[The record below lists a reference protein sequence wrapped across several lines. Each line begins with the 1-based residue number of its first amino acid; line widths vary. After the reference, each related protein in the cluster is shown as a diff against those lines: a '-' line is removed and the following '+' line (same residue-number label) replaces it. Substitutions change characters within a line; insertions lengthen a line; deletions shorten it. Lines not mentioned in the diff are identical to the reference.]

1 MALFARKKTQTPTD
15 PSGRAPTSGSGA
27 AGVRVVGPTTVPL
40 TARQC
45 FELVE
50 PVATGLGREPRLIL
64 VRSGTDLDPD
74 GVAGTWNFN
83 FVYPDERAEG
93 DFSVHVG
100 SHPDHPQQVVVSG
113 GRTPWPA
120 PGSPEEAMLLYQGPT
135 ARIIVEQQWAD
146 RLERLPGLPSRFV
159 DSTAAMREL
168 RQQGAAWLDEQG
180 LSPTL
185 KGRTLPGGA
194 CIWEL
199 ALASGLYRTSF
210 V

>member
-1 MALFARKKTQTPTD
+1 MALFARKKTPTAPD
-15 PSGRAPTSGSGA
+15 SSGLAATRGAGA
-27 AGVRVVGPTTVPL
+27 AGVHVVGPVTVPL

-45 FELVE
+45 FELAE
-50 PVATGLGREPRLIL
+50 PLAGGQGHEPRLIL

-74 GVAGTWNFN
+74 GVAGTWLFD
-83 FVYPDERAEG
+83 FVYPDDRAEG
-93 DFSVHVG
+93 NVTVHVG
-100 SHPDHPQQVVVSG
+100 SHPDHPQQIVVAG
-113 GRTPWPA
+113 GRSPWPA

-146 RLERLPGLPSRFV
+146 RLERLPGLPGRFV

-185 KGRTLPGGA
+185 KGRTLPGGQA
-194 CIWEL
+194 VWEL
-199 ALASGLYRTSF
+199 ALASGVYRTSF